1 MNEIEQ
7 VTNVA
12 KGISEYGILVMIAAF
27 FLVFVCSVLLWNMR
41 NYKTILEGLLNDFSD
56 RMKELKDAAD
66 KNSQMMVDIA
76 EGLVPETQ
84 LRIKNTSNVYFDL
97 ATEKVCRLI
106 KKIRE
111 ENHIAN
117 RDATSAKIRTLL
129 QNMYEDRN
137 SRFDSYTYR
146 GKKLSSYCN
155 PEWTG
160 WVAKTVEGEIYNE
173 SGENNERAYTNV
185 KAVYDKIK
193 LDFYHRL
200 NNI

>member
-1 MNEIEQ
+1 MDEIEQ

-111 ENHIAN
+111 ENHIAD

-155 PEWTG
+155 PEWVG
-160 WVAKTVEGEIYNE
+160 WVSKTVEGEIYNE